1 MCLFSGTLEEL
12 ILKGDLPRIPVS
24 PDTVV
29 KVDDIEQNGR
39 VTTVFYSERRPKTRT
54 AIHSHD
60 FAGVT
65 CLTEGEM
72 TLYLEGQAPQTKTA
86 GDCYYMPSGE
96 RMIGYNSGEKVAKF
110 FDYFNYEKTAG
121 C

>member
-1 MCLFSGTLEEL
+1 MPRSFFALIALSLVSLLGQAKAGTLEEL

-54 AIHSHD
+54 ASTH
-60 FAGVT
+60 
-65 CLTEGEM
+65 M
-72 TLYLEGQAPQTKTA
+72 TLQA
-86 GDCYYMPSGE
+86 S
-96 RMIGYNSGEKVAKF
+96 RV
-110 FDYFNYEKTAG
+110 
-121 C
+121 